1 MAGFGG
7 AIKLTGESE
16 YRNALSKI
24 NSSLKVTASEM
35 KVVAS
40 EFDKSD
46 SSTQALA
53 AKTEVLK
60 KRESELKESLSLTAE
75 QLKKYRQ
82 AQEENVQKH
91 KALEERLSEEK
102 KKLAEIEQQY
112 GKNSQEYKEQKQV
125 VEQLEQAVEK
135 SNKTN
140 EQNIK
145 TIQKTETELNNVQA
159 ELNQTETE
167 MKQLEGATES
177 TGEAAKSASD
187 GFTVMKGVLSNL
199 ASQVIQKAI
208 EGFKT
213 LAKNIY
219 EAGTTFDESM
229 SKVAAISGATGKDLD
244 ALTAKAKQMG
254 ETTKFSASESA
265 EAFTYMAMAG
275 WKTEDMLNG
284 IEGVMN
290 LAAASGADLA
300 TTSDI
305 VTDALTAMGYS
316 AEDAGRL
323 ADVMAAAS
331 SNANTN
337 VEMMGETFKYAASV
351 AGSLGYSME
360 DVALATGLMANSG
373 IKAEQAGT
381 SLRAVMQ
388 RLATNTGKATDA
400 VNDLGIEVTNADGS
414 MRPLATVIE
423 ELRKKMSGLTDE
435 QKTATAKTIAGTQAM
450 GGLLAIINASES
462 DYNKLSDAIKN
473 STGSAEKMAKTMQNN
488 VAGKMTLLKSQ
499 LEGIYLTIWE
509 KLEPAISRAIKTISE
524 ALKNVN
530 WDKFGKMAGDAL
542 NGIID
547 GFTWLINNYKIVVT
561 GIKAVITAFVVTK
574 VVNFATA
581 IAGMVTKLG
590 DAVKAADT
598 FTGALK
604 GIFTTISTN
613 PIGLLAGAIAG
624 VGVAVAGLITSM
636 QDADDEM
643 ETWADHIQA
652 QTDAINENK
661 DSWNELKDAQKEA
674 LSADMSNLTYVEN
687 LKNELLGLVDANGKV
702 KEGYEGRAQF
712 ILGQLNDALGT
723 EYKMTGNI
731 IDNYGEMV
739 KSIDTLIAKKKAEA
753 ILNAQAALYEEAI
766 SKQADAYLNL
776 NKISEDY
783 NKKQAERQL
792 LEAAR
797 LEILQGLGT
806 KYTENDLYNVNK
818 RITAADEEL
827 TNLENN
833 KNQQADLIKQ
843 YEYNIA
849 TYETNAQLA
858 QQERYDEMTTASWE
872 YVSTLSDAAD
882 QRKAI
887 LEGEV
892 TAAESRY
899 NNLVEMNKKAGNDMY
914 SDQVENAKKTLEA
927 KKKELDTYNTTI
939 AQGLTV
945 AQREWADGQAKELST
960 LTDSE
965 VKFEAAGDG
974 QLQMYVNGIKQ
985 GSKIP
990 VETMKKITDEVV
1002 KKVKDGKVD
1011 AKTAGEYLVD
1021 GVTSGVKNQSK
1032 QSSAFSA
1039 IYSFGNSLLAKLK
1052 ASLKEKSPSKATKEM
1067 GEFLLEGLGLGI
1079 KSEEDTVLDQVEKF
1093 GENVIDAMNGGLN
1106 NAIDTS
1112 AIANIKN
1119 AIPENVAVKY
1129 SASSAASSTSLLEY
1143 NSMVRAFKE
1152 ALGQVKIEMDDQ
1164 EMGQFV
1170 DKTVTR
1176 LVYN

>member
-244 ALTAKAKQMG
+244 DLTAKAKQMG

-423 ELRKKMSGLTDE
+423 ELRKKMGGLTDE

-450 GGLLAIINASES
+450 GGLLAIINASEE

-509 KLEPAISRAIKTISE
+509 KLEPAISRAIKKISE

-547 GFTWLINNYKIVVT
+547 GFTWLIDNYKIVVT

-687 LKNELLGLVDANGKV
+687 LKEELLGLVDANGKV
-702 KEGYEGRAQF
+702 KEGYEGRVKF

-974 QLQMYVNGIKQ
+974 QLQMYVKGIKQ
-985 GSKIP
+985 GEKMP
-990 VETMKKITDEVV
+990 VETMKKITDDVV
-1002 KKVKDGKVD
+1002 KKIKDGK
-1011 AKTAGEYLVD
+1011 ANAQTAGEYLID
-1021 GVTSGVKNQSK
+1021 GVTNGVKNQNK
-1032 QSSAFSA
+1032 QSLAFRAISAFGNLLLGKLQS
-1039 IYSFGNSLLAKLK
+1039 SF
-1052 ASLKEKSPSKATKEM
+1052 KENSPSKATKQM

>member
-91 KALEERLSEEK
+91 KALEDRLSEEK
-102 KKLAEIEQQY
+102 KKLSEIEQQY

-177 TGEAAKSASD
+177 SGKAAENASE

-199 ASQVIQKAI
+199 VTQVLQKAV

-213 LAKNIY
+213 LATNIY

-229 SKVAAISGATGKDLD
+229 SKVAAISGATGKDLE
-244 ALTAKAKQMG
+244 ALTNKAKEMG
-254 ETTKFSASESA
+254 EKTKFSASESA
-265 EAFTYMAMAG
+265 DAFTYMAMAG
-275 WKTEDMLNG
+275 WKTKDMLEG
-284 IEGVMN
+284 IEGIMN
-290 LAAASGADLA
+290 LAAASGSDLA

-400 VNDLGIEVTNADGS
+400 VNELGIEVTNADGS
-414 MRPLATVIE
+414 MRPLGTVIE
-423 ELRKKMSGLTDE
+423 ELRKKMGALTDE

-450 GGLLAIINASES
+450 GGLLAIINASEE

-473 STGSAEKMAKTMQNN
+473 STGSAENMAKTMQNN

-509 KLEPAISRAIKTISE
+509 KLEPAISKAIKSISS

-530 WDKFGKMAGDAL
+530 WEKFGEMAGNAL
-542 NGIID
+542 NAVVD
-547 GFTWLINNYKIVVT
+547 GFIWLINNYKLVVT
-561 GIKAVITAFVVTK
+561 GIKAVIAAFVVTK
-574 VVNFATA
+574 IANFATS
-581 IAGMVTKLG
+581 IATMATNLG
-590 DAVKAADT
+590 NAVKAADT

-613 PIGLLAGAIAG
+613 PIGLLAGAITGIGVAIAG
-624 VGVAVAGLITSM
+624 VITSM
-636 QDADDEM
+636 NEGESELSDFASKLKEQT
-643 ETWADHIQA
+643 ETIQA
-652 QTDAINENK
+652 NTE
-661 DSWNELKDAQKEA
+661 SWGELKDAQKEA
-674 LSADMSNLTYVEN
+674 LSADMSNITYVEN
-687 LKNELLGLVDANGKV
+687 LKNELMGLVDANGKV
-702 KEGYEGRAQF
+702 KEGYEGRAKF

-731 IDNYGEMV
+731 IDEYDKMS
-739 KSIDTLIAKKKAEA
+739 KSIDNLIAKKKAEA
-753 ILNAQAALYEEAI
+753 ILNSQAALYEEAI
-766 SKQADAYLNL
+766 TKQSEAYATL
-776 NKISEDY
+776 NKATSDY
-783 NKKQAERQL
+783 NKMEAENAELKKQ
-792 LEAAR
+792 R
-797 LEILQGLGT
+797 LEILNGLGSQ
-806 KYTENDLYNVNK
+806 YTEDELY
-818 RITAADEEL
+818 RIERLIAASDSEL
-827 TNLENN
+827 ANLESN
-833 KNQQADLIKQ
+833 KNAQSELIKE

-849 TYETNAQLA
+849 TYEKNAQLA
-858 QQERYDEMTTASWE
+858 QEQRYDEMTTASFDF
-872 YVSTLSDAAD
+872 VSSLGEAAD

-887 LEGEV
+887 LEEEV
-892 TAAESRY
+892 RSAEARY
-899 NNLVEMNKKAGNDMY
+899 NNLVEMNKKSGDDMY
-914 SDQVENAKKTLEA
+914 ADQVENAKKTVEA
-927 KKKELDTYNTTI
+927 KKKELEQYNSTI
-939 AQGLTV
+939 EQGLNV
-945 AQREWADGQAKELST
+945 AEREWAEGQAKELST
-960 LTDSE
+960 LTQSE

-985 GSKIP
+985 GAALPVDKMKEITKNVVQKIK
-990 VETMKKITDEVV
+990 EEQ
-1002 KKVKDGKVD
+1002 
-1011 AKTAGEYLVD
+1011 ANAQTAGGYLID
-1021 GVTSGVKNQSK
+1021 GVKSGIQNRQGG
-1032 QSSAFSA
+1032 AFSA
-1039 IYSFGNSLLAKLK
+1039 ISAFGNSLLSRLK
-1052 ASLKEKSPSKATKEM
+1052 ASLQEKSPSKATKEM
-1067 GEFLLEGLGLGI
+1067 GEFLIEGLGLGI
-1079 KSEEDTVLDQVEKF
+1079 KSEEDTVLDQAQTF
-1093 GENVIDAMNGGLN
+1093 GENVIEAMNSGLSDGL
-1106 NAIDTS
+1106 DTS
-1112 AIANIKN
+1112 AISDIKN
-1119 AIPENVAVKY
+1119 AIPNDISVKTAV
-1129 SASSAASSTSLLEY
+1129 ASSPALKSSQSFNE
-1143 NSMVRAFKE
+1143 MVVAFKQ
-1152 ALGQVKIEMDDQ
+1152 ALASMKIEMDDY
-1164 EMGQFV
+1164 EMGKFV
-1170 DKTVTR
+1170 DKTVSR
-1176 LVYN
+1176 AIYS

>member
-82 AQEENVQKH
+82 AQEENITKH
-91 KALEERLSEEK
+91 KALEEKLSEEK
-102 KKLAEIEQQY
+102 KKLAEVEQQY

-177 TGEAAKSASD
+177 SGEAAKNASD
-187 GFTVMKGVLSNL
+187 GFTVMKGVLANL
-199 ASQVIQKAI
+199 ASQVLQKAVD
-208 EGFKT
+208 GFKK
-213 LAKNIY
+213 LATNIY

-244 ALTAKAKQMG
+244 SLTAKAKEMG
-254 ETTKFSASESA
+254 EKTKFSASESA

-284 IEGVMN
+284 IEGIMN
-290 LAAASGADLA
+290 LAAASGSDLA

-316 AEDAGRL
+316 AKDAGHL

-400 VNDLGIEVTNADGS
+400 VNELGIEVTNADGS
-414 MRPLATVIE
+414 MRPLGTVIE
-423 ELRKKMSGLTDE
+423 ELRKKMNGLTDE

-450 GGLLAIINASES
+450 GGLLAIINASET
-462 DYNKLSDAIKN
+462 DYKKLSDAIKGAN
-473 STGSAEKMAKTMQNN
+473 GSAEKMANTMQNN

-499 LEGIYLTIWE
+499 IEGIYLTIWE
-509 KLEPAISRAIKTISE
+509 KLEPAISKAIKSISK
-524 ALKNVN
+524 ALKNVDWN
-530 WDKFGKMAGDAL
+530 KFGKMAGDAL
-542 NGIID
+542 NGIVD
-547 GFTWLINNYKIVVT
+547 GFMWLLDNYKLVVN
-561 GIKAVITAFVVTK
+561 GIKAIITAFVVTK
-574 VVNFATA
+574 IVNFATS

-590 DAVKAADT
+590 DAVKAADN

-624 VGVAVAGLITSM
+624 VGVAIAGMISSM
-636 QDADDEM
+636 NEAEDDTESFASKLK
-643 ETWADHIQA
+643 E
-652 QTDAINENK
+652 QTEEIKNNIE
-661 DSWNELKDAQKEA
+661 SWIELKDAQKEA
-674 LSADMSNLTYVEN
+674 LSADMSNLSYVEN

-739 KSIDTLIAKKKAEA
+739 KSIDSLIAKKKAEA
-753 ILNAQAALYEEAI
+753 ILNAQASLYEEAI
-766 SKQADAYLNL
+766 SKQSDAYLRL
-776 NKISEDY
+776 NQISGDY
-783 NKKQAERQL
+783 TKKQEERAA
-792 LEAAR
+792 LEKAR
-797 LEILQGLGT
+797 LEVLQGLGT
-806 KYTENDLYNVNK
+806 KYTENELSLVES
-818 RITAADEEL
+818 RIRATDDEL
-827 TNLENN
+827 ATLETN
-833 KNQQADLIKQ
+833 KNAQADLIKE

-858 QQERYDEMTTASWE
+858 QQGRYDEMTTASWD

-892 TAAESRY
+892 TAAEDRY
-899 NNLVEMNKKAGNDMY
+899 NNLVEINKKAGNDMY
-914 SDQVENAKKTLEA
+914 ADQVENAKKTLEA
-927 KKKELDTYNTTI
+927 KKKELETYNTTI
-939 AQGLTV
+939 SKGLTV

-985 GSKIP
+985 GAAMPVDKMQEITKNVVQKI
-990 VETMKKITDEVV
+990 
-1002 KKVKDGKVD
+1002 KDQNAN
-1011 AKTAGEYLVD
+1011 AKEAGGYLLD
-1021 GVTSGVKNQSK
+1021 GVTSGVQNQSK

-1039 IYSFGNSLLAKLK
+1039 ISRFGNSLLSRLK
-1052 ASLKEKSPSKATKEM
+1052 ASLQEKSPSKATKEM

-1079 KSEEDTVLDQVEKF
+1079 KSEEDAVLDQVETF
-1093 GENVIDAMNGGLN
+1093 GENVIDAMNSGLSDGI
-1106 NAIDTS
+1106 NAS
-1112 AIANIKN
+1112 AISDIKN
-1119 AIPENVAVKY
+1119 AIPNDFSV
-1129 SASSAASSTSLLEY
+1129 SSSISRSSANRSTQSF
-1143 NSMVRAFKE
+1143 NDMVVAFKK
-1152 ALGQVKIEMDDQ
+1152 ALESMKIEMDDY
-1164 EMGQFV
+1164 EMGKFV
-1170 DKTVTR
+1170 DKTVSR
-1176 LVYN
+1176 AIYN